1 MVSGLTL
8 GNGQGRDPQWGAVGC
23 FGWAGAGRQDAG
35 GFGEQW
41 PPGFPGH
48 SRSPQEEVGWAS
60 KAARV

>member
-1 MVSGLTL
+1 MMAGLTL

-48 SRSPQEEVGWAS
+48 KRSPQEEVG
-60 KAARV
+60 